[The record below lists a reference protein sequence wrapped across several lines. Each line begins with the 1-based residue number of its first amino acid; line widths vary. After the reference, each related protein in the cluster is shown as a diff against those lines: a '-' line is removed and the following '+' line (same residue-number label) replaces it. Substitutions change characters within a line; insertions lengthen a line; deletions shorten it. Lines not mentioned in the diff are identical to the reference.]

1 VKAINRKILICIS
14 LIILTIPAI
23 LIWYNFS
30 WFINRSDLTATEV
43 VAFLNEFRSNNPDHP
58 IMQNARGWGMPASNR
73 VEVALMDYNREQI
86 ALFRREVINSRW
98 ITFYNLRG
106 NTNQRSEPLRTDPLL
121 GQHISMSVTE
131 INQEQGYVVVT
142 IIKSAE
148 TEYTAMTGE
157 RYQVEVFR
165 RGDWWVVPGASA
177 FLDMAIIINLGE
189 PEQFR
194 KNLGW
199 HVGSL
204 DPGLYRIRKSVSWWL
219 MENWVIIYN
228 REDNYK
234 HEIVAEFYWE

>member
-58 IMQNARGWGMPASNR
+58 SMQNARNWGVFGSR
-73 VEVALMDYNREQI
+73 VEVSLMDYNREQI

-121 GQHISMSVTE
+121 GQHFNMAVTE

-142 IIKSAE
+142 ISNSAE
-148 TEYTAMTGE
+148 SEYYAAIGSGFW
-157 RYQVEVFR
+157 VEVFR
-165 RGDWWVVPGASA
+165 RGDWWLVPGHYA
-177 FLDMAIIINLGE
+177 FLDTPTATISPGESAQVRRNLKW
-189 PEQFR
+189 R
-194 KNLGW
+194 
-199 HVGSL
+199 VGSL
-204 DPGLYRIRKSVSWWL
+204 DPGLYRIRDSVSWWQ
-219 MENWVIIYN
+219 MYTWFPVHMI
-228 REDNYK
+228 EDNYK